1 MNNENKIIVS
11 QDTERIDMNRDIG
24 IKRST
29 VLLVTIVTLIF
40 WSSSFTILVGGF
52 DSSNNAVVFV
62 LILLA
67 NNLLLYAWVSLL
79 NIFLGYNEDRRAG
92 LPKEGD

>member
-29 VLLVTIVTLIF
+29 VLLVAIVTLIF
-40 WSSSFTILVGGF
+40 WASSFLILVEDF
-52 DSSNNAVVFV
+52 ASSTNAIVFV
-62 LILLA
+62 LILLT
-67 NNLLLYAWVSLL
+67 NNILFYAWISLWL
-79 NIFLGYNEDRRAG
+79 IFLGYNEDRRAG
-92 LPKEGD
+92 IPKKGD